1 MTERP
6 EGRHS
11 SAVLAN
17 PRADRVKQ
25 VAALAG
31 RSARRRASQFL
42 VEGPQAVR
50 ELVAFRA
57 GHVRDVYVLEEAWGA
72 HGPLSEIADAAL
84 DAGLFVHPM
93 TAEVAHA
100 MSPDC
105 QGIVAVANTSAVQA
119 ALAPGSPRLVAILSQ
134 VRDPGNAGAAIRVA
148 DAAGADAVVLAGD
161 SVDPTNPKVVR
172 ATAGSLFHLPV
183 IRAASLADAVA
194 LVREAGLVVL
204 AADVSGAT
212 ELGRFGTPA
221 PAAPD
226 GSAPNFAVPGDT
238 APGDTAPGDT
248 APGDTAPGDTA
259 PRDTAPDLASP
270 TAWVFGNEAWGLSA
284 EELALADTV
293 VRIPIYGHA
302 ESLNVGTAAAVCLYA
317 SAQTQRR

>member
-6 EGRHS
+6 GGRHS
-11 SAVLAN
+11 SALLAN

-50 ELVAFRA
+50 EVVAFRA
-57 GHVRDVYVLEEAWGA
+57 EFVRDVYVVEDALGTQS
-72 HGPLSEIADAAL
+72 PLGTIADSAL
-84 DAGLFVHPM
+84 DAGLFVHPV
-93 TAEVAHA
+93 TAEVALA

-105 QGIVAVANTSAVQA
+105 QGILAVAHTSAIESV
-119 ALAPGSPRLVAILSQ
+119 LASQSPRLVAILSQ

-148 DAAGADAVVLAGD
+148 DAAGADAVILAGD

-172 ATAGSLFHLPV
+172 AAAGSLFHLPV
-183 IRAASLADAVA
+183 MRAPSLADAVA
-194 LVREAGLVVL
+194 RVREAGMQVL
-204 AADVSGAT
+204 AADTSGRS
-212 ELGRFGTPA
+212 ELGSEG
-221 PAAPD
+221 
-226 GSAPNFAVPGDT
+226 
-238 APGDTAPGDT
+238 
-248 APGDTAPGDTA
+248 
-259 PRDTAPDLASP
+259 APDLSLA

-284 EELALADTV
+284 EELALADVV

-302 ESLNVGTAAAVCLYA
+302 ESLNLGTAAAVCLYA
-317 SAQTQRR
+317 SAQEQRRSPGQS

>member
-6 EGRHS
+6 GGRHS
-11 SAVLAN
+11 SALLAN

-57 GHVRDVYVLEEAWGA
+57 EHVRDVYVVEDALGTQS
-72 HGPLSEIADAAL
+72 PLGEIADAAL

-93 TAEVAHA
+93 TAEVSLA
-100 MSPDC
+100 MSADC
-105 QGIVAVANTSAVQA
+105 QGIIAVAQTSAIET
-119 ALAPGSPRLVAILSQ
+119 ALGSGTPSLVAILSQ

-183 IRAASLADAVA
+183 LRAQSLADAAA
-194 LVREAGLVVL
+194 LVREAGLEVL
-204 AADVSGAT
+204 AADTSGAAA
-212 ELGRFGTPA
+212 LGR
-221 PAAPD
+221 D
-226 GSAPNFAVPGDT
+226 GAPNLAV
-238 APGDTAPGDT
+238 
-248 APGDTAPGDTA
+248 
-259 PRDTAPDLASP
+259 P
-270 TAWVFGNEAWGLSA
+270 TAWIFGNEAWGLSA
-284 EELALADTV
+284 DELALADVV

-302 ESLNVGTAAAVCLYA
+302 ESLNLGTAAAVCLYA
-317 SAQTQRR
+317 SAQVQAKQR